1 MSTGEVISVD
11 IRYVAW
17 RLLIDGDN
25 AFCPFINIFRVEP
38 KNVVPIGTLSFA
50 TRRECYQT

>member
-1 MSTGEVISVD
+1 MSVD

-25 AFCPFINIFRVEP
+25 AFCPFIIIFIESCLRQD
-38 KNVVPIGTLSFA
+38 VVVISMQPDA
-50 TRRECYQT
+50 TRRDVLSDLM